1 MPCGEKREEEE
12 EDRGM
17 EIAIVAKV
25 SLGWLE
31 AGLVYVC
38 VRRKLTLI

>member
-1 MPCGEKREEEE
+1 MPCGEKRGEEE

-38 VRRKLTLI
+38 VISKLTLI